1 MRGIVAVVLS
11 LLLVGCSAPAGD
23 GSTAGSADSS
33 PVSSPTPSPSPNPG
47 VTDGSERDPLI
58 SFPSP
63 DRRVPSRPGV
73 LAEQILATESKLEDA
88 IEMWLDRGGRRRSPA
103 GHRVA
108 LGALW
113 QQRMIRKVT
122 KQPRLARAVVARL
135 PRWLARKVDAHV
147 EAGAGLRA
155 LSTPIEPPVRMRIT
169 PVDPHKDLQRFYE
182 KAGARYDIPVEI
194 LASLNFVESKFGRF
208 MGPSSAGAKGPMQF
222 IPSTWDIY
230 GNGDIWDPH
239 DAIMAAARYLS
250 ASGAPGD
257 MNGALYAY
265 NHSDAYVKA
274 VRTYAAEIG
283 KRPYSFYA
291 YYFWQVF
298 VRTTE
303 GDVQLTGPGRD
314 Q

>member
-1 MRGIVAVVLS
+1 MRGIAAVLS
-11 LLLVGCSAPAGD
+11 ALLLGACS
-23 GSTAGSADSS
+23 SSARDQ
-33 PVSSPTPSPSPNPG
+33 VLGTRETSPTPSLAEGTEPT
-47 VTDGSERDPLI
+47 VDPLI
-58 SFPSP
+58 SFPP
-63 DRRVPSRPGV
+63 PNQPVPSRAKA
-73 LAEQILATESKLEDA
+73 LASEIRRNESKLERA
-88 IEMWLDRGGRRRSPA
+88 IEMWLERGGDRKSRS
-103 GHRVA
+103 GRRVA

-113 QQRMIRKVT
+113 QQRMFRTVT
-122 KQPRLARAVVARL
+122 KHPRLARSVIARL
-135 PRWLARKVDAHV
+135 PAAIARKVEAHV

-155 LSTPIEPPVRMRIT
+155 LASPIEPPVRMRIT
-169 PVDPHKDLQRFYE
+169 PVDRHDILTSAYRRAE
-182 KAGARYDIPVEI
+182 RRYDIPVEI

-222 IPSTWDIY
+222 IPSTWDVY
-230 GNGDIWDPH
+230 GEGNIWDPR

-257 MNGALYAY
+257 MNGALFAY

-274 VRTYAAEIG
+274 IRTYATEIE